1 MSVPL
6 DIVVRP
12 EIRLDA
18 KWLKTDLKRL
28 LYRDGLAKLWNEMI
42 RDGEIVGSFSD
53 GLINSA
59 GITARKGET
68 GHYYCNMRVLSCLC
82 CDGICGPQHG
92 CNCGPCQK
100 LDEEEASRANAFA
113 EKTTPARRTM
123 DSWLWGPQPSLS
135 DLTECI
141 DLLIKEQRKLCHEVA
156 NSTLSS
162 TRLKQRLVVAR
173 RYLMA
178 LVRHKPHETK
188 DIPMAPK
195 PAAKLQKMI
204 RPNEKATLGLA
215 RVGSRAALNFS
226 FAYLRRAWRS
236 GEDIEFCSELL
247 SESLEALQSL
257 PEATLFDETNV
268 SQVWLEVVERSAKFL
283 RQVVTGDIISGRSWC
298 PIPLTDQHTALCL
311 LLELVTQRAT
321 LSSLLDSVCLLL
333 HLSGKHKHQDNRVIP
348 PGSTA
353 PLVPLLRRLNAIPA
367 SKSRRPDENMAP
379 GPCEVLLKYLRLP
392 DDDSTSVDLRKA
404 AVIIM
409 CNLSRLAAPL
419 LPPLVIDR
427 FPKSQNQTYQEVLAW
442 GTVKFGNGA
451 SPFYCDAIAELGI
464 KQLCCTER
472 ALMILSIS
480 GNVYMMYYGSETQYP
495 QRVHGFS
502 DKPVTMIASH
512 SDGKHYLALT
522 QENAVYSWGN
532 GDGGRLGHGDRTW
545 YDEPKLIEALVDKN
559 IAFVACGST
568 YSAALSSNGELY
580 TWGRGNYGRLGHGN
594 SEDVT
599 VPTLVTGMNGHMVV
613 HVACGSGDSQ
623 TLCVTASGIVFS
635 WGDGDYGK
643 LGRGGCDGSKT
654 PKIVDKLLDIN
665 VMKVYCG
672 SQFSAALTAYGEVY
686 TWGKGEAYRLGHG
699 NEEHVDYP
707 KAIETLK
714 TKKVKDLCVG
724 SLHVLALT
732 EDQLVYG
739 WGRNDYGQIDPALES
754 VVAEPTICPTLSGKN
769 VIGLACGP
777 SQSFAWC
784 TSAWSVVTRV
794 PFVVDLS
801 EDTFRL
807 LDNLLSKACEGL
819 PGTRPP
825 TQDRECLAVAALNL
839 LRLQLHTMITHNI
852 EAKSLGL
859 LLGSLKQRCVTLAS
873 GTGILATIQE
883 AAQAVLQTGWSILL
897 PTANERA
904 KTLSNFLSKS
914 NGTDEQATGD
924 NNNISSNNNNNIDTN
939 IHNINNSNVNLNV
952 NANINVNNNGQR
964 FMADLLVSSLMA
976 DGGLELALKTA
987 IKAETSELIDDKEFF
1002 ATNGTTTTTSTT
1014 TTTTTTTAA
1023 SKSSDV
1029 VKQAKELN
1037 SEKNSNTSISLLQL
1051 VKQLIK
1057 NGTCTTRSK
1066 LRLGWSSSDQSIR
1079 GNEESLIWQRNDA
1092 SPSLNLLLKF
1102 QRLVVARLYDCVHQ
1116 SRTENSCDQ
1125 EMLGAES
1132 LLSKYIS
1139 LISSHVTEIA
1149 TLAAEL
1155 ANASLK
1161 QFVFVCTVLRG
1172 DIVHVL
1178 LPELITCLILLQV
1191 DYPMLLLRMN
1201 WMERI
1206 GPMLEALDRFNKL
1219 VPGIERNE
1227 TDELSWP
1234 GIIAPQ
1240 HSNKISLSDE
1250 PSVIRWADLENHN
1263 RDGGLWVVINNNVYD
1278 VQDVVRFEATTAT
1291 DSSEEGIREKITFGW
1306 DGGYSGVSS
1315 TARGQQQQQLPP
1327 LPPRSMMDSYFVGH
1341 YCHSEPET
1349 TEITIHATDA
1359 CSSLLDAER
1368 ALGFLLGLHAHRMRQ
1383 SLPLQPAEE
1392 ESGVWLDANF
1402 FRGGLQVLQP
1412 PNPYEEEKGEAR
1424 SNTST
1429 AANSPTEP
1437 QLPHQTRIKNEPQKE
1452 KDDRVT
1458 AFVHALAETHRTDPQ
1473 VHAFLTIVDKYSKAN
1488 NLLAHTE
1495 FSGDHPV
1502 EEVGRLLMAVI
1513 VKHLRLGYQAI
1524 ETIDQEI
1531 TGNGVNGKLPK
1542 PLADMVR
1549 AIHQTKWNFIRIRQQ
1564 QNRSYKEVCAPAQE
1578 KCRFLLHEIRSA
1590 TSYEIKGLRD
1600 AKLLHTVP
1608 RFKRAVR
1615 MVIRDIVRGNRGSPS
1630 KPEDIVNVSIQNG
1643 KIRKKSE
1650 EDTTPK
1656 EAATVSVSVSVSGKP
1671 SPPSPSKLENSS
1683 ENDARKR
1690 IGKIAERVR
1699 QRPLNIDASEL
1710 MANVINFVVTEDG
1723 ADVETLRRA
1732 MYCQTQRAKLR
1743 EQGILMMR
1751 ELLSKD
1757 NLITS
1762 VKYSLLNGW
1771 LGLIHE
1777 NTRVDENTITHC
1789 LDNIRSITPYQKSR
1803 IILSEAEVTS
1813 WAVKALR
1820 AYVVQAE
1827 VPSKPKISD
1836 KSSLN
1841 QGTYTWLRKLPR
1853 ARFLLTILGML
1864 TNYQHANEIGLLI
1877 NSGTLSSVLTLLRQ
1891 IGPAAATA
1899 TAAMAANGNAN
1910 TNTNVNA
1917 TGNASRNATIV
1928 ATSST
1933 GPESDEFKFKDA
1945 TTAIYEDTLEKS
1957 KPPSVQLTGKELA
1970 ALMKVG
1976 TRVVRGV
1983 DWKWGDQDG
1992 PPPGEGHVIH
2002 EPGVDGWVRVQ
2013 WDNGNTNSYRMG
2025 KEGKYDLKLAEPTTP
2040 PATDSD
2046 LDTPLDTIKPN
2057 SSCQT
2062 TSDPVPD
2069 IRPTTC
2075 LKSASLALLRV
2086 LLLCC
2091 GIVAD
2096 KVTPSAIKTL
2106 ASVLRG
2112 VTSAAHKADTVNL
2125 VGSIGSIGQSPRS
2138 FSLESTETWATLSML
2153 KAIANSTELC
2163 KSLSTKPWIDFLLN
2177 VIAEERNSNLE
2188 KQIMAVRLLS
2198 TILPCWSA
2206 GNPNA
2211 VPFLERTFRI
2221 MGRIALSCDLGSSS
2235 EPYANRCRVSLTASH
2250 SSTIVEELVSLIRY
2264 LHSVPNWNATLNA
2277 FLATKLSLASDLL
2290 SDGPLYHI
2298 QVNENGGENS
2308 LSIQQT
2314 VMATLMVIGGL
2325 DDRPRIGDLV
2335 DVDGQIGTIYRFTSH
2350 AKVLTKM
2357 HNTDTRHK
2365 LPFFS
2370 VKRVAEKFRLD
2381 RMPMPDS
2388 FLSTW
2393 ANLLLGHR
2401 GLDKRPNGMPVIA
2414 GAVNPSVLRTQQQQL
2429 AALNAGKAVLDHQS
2443 KLRKI
2448 LRQPINK
2455 KNECNAHDDDVV
2467 DVADGRSS
2475 AGDVGSRV
2483 VETNLGTRRRRRV
2496 HTRRVSARS
2505 RTSTCARLQAADTRA
2520 RDVVTAA
2527 TIADDEADDDDHHP
2541 YRHHQHHHRE
2551 NVVDDLDNENDRVVD
2566 EEERDDDNDDEDDED
2581 DDDDDNNNKDE
2592 LNAEQE
2598 IRTDSFWIGD
2608 DARQAPPNGKVDVD
2622 IDNDNKDEL
2631 NAEYEIGT
2639 AGTKIGDDARRPP
2652 PPHGK
2657 VDVDIDNDNDNDNDN
2672 RIDNDRNESDNH
2684 AEVVEGCRD
2693 RRATL
2698 FQEMLLRAT
2707 RPQPLRPIFKRREL
2721 EVAALTVSQYLASEL
2736 SHSPIQRAGGG
2747 PVSVPGSPASDCS
2760 LVSLT
2765 SSQKKHCR
2773 NSGNARKSPPPM
2785 SPLIA
2790 QLTEMGFPKRSVE
2803 FAIKSLNTA
2812 VGYITAESVVAWLL
2826 ENPDAA
2832 LSDSETLSSVY
2843 GLSDPEDSTSENVD
2857 DSPSANDAVSSSMPP
2872 NYVKRSDFL
2881 SVDEYATYVRDNLV
2895 PGMLVRCCK
2904 SYEEVEYGD
2913 VGQVTKIDPG
2923 GLHDLNV
2930 QVAWQRWGATYWVR
2944 FIHIE
2949 LLGHPPTIPGGPV
2962 ALKVG
2967 DKVRVMASV
2976 TVPKYKWGS
2985 VNHQSVGIVTAVIN
2999 DGEDVSVDFPHQSGW
3014 TGCATEMERV
3024 PSFHHSFSC
3033 NSCHL
3038 LPISGPRFKC
3048 KYCENYNLCENCFY
3062 TKRCHRHGFSR
3073 IVEPGSAAVYAGK
3086 PGRYHRQDFAESSLI
3101 DDWSKCIRTLTV
3113 SSRENWAARLVDES
3127 GWYWQSCGVQ
3137 CQHWIRL
3144 EMLPGIL
3151 VHSLKILVNPQDGS
3165 YMPSLIA
3172 VYVGETFSRLVEL
3185 ATINVWHADTSV
3197 LLLQDSKE
3205 YYPCIEIA
3213 VKQCRNGGID
3223 CRIHGLRI
3231 VGKKKI
3237 FENQL
3242 ATSVSFL
3249 ASDWEIEQEQMN
3261 AQWPTEAPHYS
3272 AVYVWGLN
3280 DKDQLGG
3287 LKGSKIKLPVY
3298 SEVLSKLKPVY
3309 IAGGS
3314 KTLFVVSQ
3322 KGKLY
3327 ACGEGTNGR
3336 LGLGDDSNVCEP
3348 KPIPFL
3354 DQYVIRKVAVHSGGK
3369 HVLALTKDG
3378 KVFSWG
3384 EGEDGKL
3391 GHGNCQTL
3399 DKPRLIEAL
3408 KAKRIRDIAC
3418 GSGHSAAVT
3427 SRGELY
3433 TWGLGE
3439 YGRLG
3444 HGDTAT
3450 RFKPKLVQALIGHR
3464 VIQVACGS
3472 RDAQTMAL
3480 TADGSVYSWGDGDF
3494 GKLGRGGSDGC
3505 KTPFLID
3512 MLNGLSVVQIE
3523 CGAQFSL
3530 ALTKYGEV
3538 WTWGKGDYFRLGH
3551 GDDHHVRKPT
3561 MVEGLRGKKVVHVAV
3576 GALHC
3581 LAVTDTGQ
3589 VFAWGDNDHG
3599 QQGNGS
3605 TTVNKKPSLV
3615 HELDDTR
3622 VNRVS
3627 CGSSHSIAWVLYQ
3640 PATSNQQ
3647 PVTFPTTKDP
3657 LGQTMLRFKNNV
3669 GEAGATYAASCS
3681 TSGFAAAA
3689 GSSGGSK
3696 IPVPGTSNGA
3706 YDDCASTSGARN
3718 GSNVNGSRPSLASII
3733 LSLESNG
3740 VKQQAL
3746 QHVINALRIMQA
3758 RIAVV
3763 TALQSHSTLRI
3774 AAGGQANLVNGGS
3787 NGNGSGGG
3795 GAYTLADTSP
3805 DAGTV
3810 GTIATIGTA
3819 AGGVDEASICTG
3831 VGHAVYQNVGESS
3844 QGGGEA
3850 PANAAEVA
3858 NLIANPRTS
3867 PESEDYPLTMFPSMS
3882 SSASLS
3888 SRASKMSSSA
3898 MSVIAAT
3905 LTSNAQ
3911 LVGEGN
3917 GSADSSLDDFTST
3930 IAEEDARM
3938 LVDLLKLAVANRVCK
3953 GARETLSSV
3962 LIALAKVNHSIRTM
3976 ILEICIT
3983 ELEDTVKSS
3992 NNGSNL
3998 PQPVVQ
4004 ESPHPY
4010 IDGTTL
4016 TGHVKIPG
4024 AEALR
4029 VEFDRRCS
4037 TERRH
4042 DPLAFMDTNNRVVA
4056 VKSGREWSEWAN
4068 GEIRIP
4074 GDELKW
4080 RFSSDGSVNGWGWRF
4095 TVHPVFAS
4103 LSGHELVSDRAVLS
4117 EPSIG
4122 LAESLL
4128 DNGLIGLDRNEATRL
4143 AATLAQCS
4151 QLSVLS
4157 AQQRMWALKKLQV
4170 VYTTGP
4176 SIRPEVALTTLLGS
4190 LPQALLKQYF
4200 YEDPL
4205 VRGGK
4210 QLMHSDLFKVLVAL
4224 ACDIELDGMYC
4235 CSEIHKWSWFRR
4247 YCLSARVAKALVNR
4261 TPLPRPFCLE
4271 VTKRIN
4277 EMNAD
4282 GETANRDHESHQLF
4296 KQEHDEQLL
4305 QWLNRRPEDWT
4316 LSWDGSG
4323 AIYGWGHNHRGQLGG
4338 LEGAKAKL
4346 PVLCENLSA
4355 LRPIQ
4360 LTGGEQTLFAV
4371 TADGKVYATGY
4382 GALGRLG
4389 IGGNDSV
4396 TEPTLLESIQH
4407 VFVKKVA
4414 VNSGGKHCLA
4424 LSSEG
4429 HVYSWGEGDDG
4440 KLGHG
4445 NRMSHDR
4452 PKLIEELLGIEIV
4465 DIACGGNHSA
4475 AITSTGLL
4483 YTWGKGRYGRLG
4495 HGDSEDQLTPKLVEA
4510 LQDYKAIDVACGSG
4524 DAQTLCVTDD
4534 DNVWSWGDGDYGKLG
4549 RGGSDGCKVPMKIES
4564 LAGLGVIKVDCGSQ
4578 FSVALTR
4585 SGAIYT
4591 WGKGDYHRLGHGID
4605 EHVRRPRKIT
4615 ALQSKKIIS
4624 IATGSLHCVACSDKG
4639 EVFTWGDNDEGQLGD
4654 GTTSALQRPRLVRAL
4669 QGEKITRVACGSAHT
4684 VAWST
4689 TKATQT
4695 KMPAVTPME
4704 YDLVKDLPFS
4714 VLHSRL
4720 VLLHHFAELLC
4731 PCLPMFPITGPL
4743 SLSKLAP
4750 ILVYSIKEA
4759 TFRKVVQAT
4768 MVRDRQ
4774 HGPVIELNRI
4784 QVKRARSKGGLA
4796 GPDGI
4801 KSVFGQM
4808 VSKMS
4813 LLTQDVLFF
4822 PHRVW
4827 KVKFVGESV
4836 DDCGGGYSESI
4847 AEMCDE
4853 LQNGSLPLFIPTP
4866 NGREDNGTNRDCFL
4880 LNPTADSPLHLNM
4893 FRFLGILMGIAIRT
4907 GSPLSLNLAEPVW
4920 KQLAGCS
4927 LTPADLTEVDRDY
4940 VPGLLCIR
4948 DMDPDEKVFQTL
4960 EMPFSTPSAVGHDVP
4975 LSNRYQKITPA
4986 NKHEYVRLALNYR
4999 LHEFDAQVAAVRDG
5013 MSKVIPV
5020 PFLALFS
5027 GTELETMVCGSPD
5040 IPLTLLKSVATY
5052 KGIEANA
5059 PLIQWFWEVMEEF
5072 SNQER
5077 SLFLRFVW
5085 GRTRLPRTI
5094 ADFRGRD
5101 FVLQVMDKYNPPDR
5115 YLPESYT
5122 CFFLLK
5128 MPRYSCKQVL
5138 CQKLK
5143 YAIHFCK
5150 SIDTDEY
5157 ARVQAATNSDTEE
5170 TDSLA
5175 SEEHTSL

>member
-1 MSVPL
+1 MSVQL
-6 DIVVRP
+6 DIIVRP

-28 LYRDGLAKLWNEMI
+28 LYRDGLSELWNEMI

-53 GLINSA
+53 GLINAA
-59 GITARKGET
+59 GITAKKGES

-100 LDEEEASRANAFA
+100 LDEEEATRANALA
-113 EKTTPARRTM
+113 ERTAPVRRTM
-123 DSWLWGPQPSLS
+123 NSWLWGPQPSLS

-141 DLLIKEQRKLCHEVA
+141 DSLIEEQRKLCHDVA

-178 LVRHKPHETK
+178 LVRHKPQETK
-188 DIPMAPK
+188 DIQTASK
-195 PAAKLQKMI
+195 PTTKLQKMM

-283 RQVVTGDIISGRSWC
+283 RQVVTGDIVSGRSWC
-298 PIPLTDQHTALCL
+298 PVPLTDQHTALCL

-321 LSSLLDSVCLLL
+321 LSNLLDSVCLLL
-333 HLSGKHKHQDNRVIP
+333 HLSGKHKHQDNRVMP

-353 PLVPLLRRLNAIPA
+353 PLIPVLRRLNTIPA
-367 SKSRRPDENMAP
+367 SKSRRSDENVAP

-392 DDDSTSVDLRKA
+392 EDDSTSVDLRKA

-419 LPPLVIDR
+419 LPPLVTDR
-427 FPKSQNQTYQEVLAW
+427 FPKNQNQTFQEVLAW
-442 GTVKFGNGA
+442 GSVKFGNGA

-522 QENAVYSWGN
+522 QENLVYSWGN

-559 IAFVACGST
+559 ITFITCGST
-568 YSAALSSNGELY
+568 YSAALTSNGELY

-599 VPTLVTGMNGHMVV
+599 VPMLVTGLNGHMIVY
-613 HVACGSGDSQ
+613 VACGSGDSH

-665 VMKVYCG
+665 VAKVYCG
-672 SQFSAALTAYGEVY
+672 GQFSAALTAYGEVY

-699 NEEHVDYP
+699 NEEHVGYP
-707 KAIETLK
+707 KVIEALK

-732 EDQLVYG
+732 EDQLVY
-739 WGRNDYGQIDPALES
+739 A
-754 VVAEPTICPTLSGKN
+754 VAEPTLCLTLSGKN

-777 SQSFAWC
+777 NQSFAWC
-784 TSAWSVVTRV
+784 TSAWSVATRV
-794 PFVVDLS
+794 AFVVDVC

-807 LDNLLSKACEGL
+807 LDVLLSKTCEGL

-852 EAKSLGL
+852 DGKAVGL
-859 LLGSLKQRCVTLAS
+859 AGTTLLNSLKQRCVQLAS

-904 KTLSNFLSKS
+904 KTLSSFLSKS
-914 NGTDEQATGD
+914 NGNTEDGNGTE
-924 NNNISSNNNNNIDTN
+924 
-939 IHNINNSNVNLNV
+939 
-952 NANINVNNNGQR
+952 NGQR

-976 DGGLELALKTA
+976 DGGLELALRTA
-987 IKAETSELIDDKEFF
+987 IKAEMSELCDEKEFL
-1002 ATNGTTTTTSTT
+1002 AMNASTN
-1014 TTTTTTTAA
+1014 A
-1023 SKSSDV
+1023 SKSSDS
-1029 VKQAKELN
+1029 VKQAKELS
-1037 SEKNSNTSISLLQL
+1037 SEKNNTSISLLQL

-1057 NGTCTTRSK
+1057 NGTCTTQS
-1066 LRLGWSSSDQSIR
+1066 RLQQQQQEQILR
-1079 GNEESLIWQRNDA
+1079 GNEESSGQQRNDA

-1102 QRLVVARLYDCVHQ
+1102 QRLLIARLYECVHQ
-1116 SRTENSCDQ
+1116 SRTENLRDQ
-1125 EMLGAES
+1125 EMLGSES
-1132 LLSKYIS
+1132 LFSKYITQ
-1139 LISSHVTEIA
+1139 ISVHVTEIA
-1149 TLAAEL
+1149 LSAAEL
-1155 ANASLK
+1155 ANASVK
-1161 QFVFVCTVLRG
+1161 QFVYVCTVLKN

-1178 LPELITCLILLQV
+1178 LPELVTCLILLQV
-1191 DYPMLLLRMN
+1191 DYPMLLLQMD
-1201 WMERI
+1201 WIEI
-1206 GPMLEALDRFNKL
+1206 LGPMLESLDRLNKL
-1219 VPGIERNE
+1219 MPGIDRNE
-1227 TDELSWP
+1227 ADELSWP

-1240 HSNKISLSDE
+1240 HGNKVSITDE

-1263 RDGGLWVVINNNVYD
+1263 RDGGLWVVVNNNVYD
-1278 VQDVVRFEATTAT
+1278 VQDVVRFETAAGATTGNST
-1291 DSSEEGIREKITFGW
+1291 TEGSLCEKTGFSWDTGNPYSSH
-1306 DGGYSGVSS
+1306 GVSS
-1315 TARGQQQQQLPP
+1315 WTRGQQ

-1341 YCHSEPET
+1341 YCHSEPENA
-1349 TEITIHATDA
+1349 EITVDATDV
-1359 CSSLLDAER
+1359 CSALLDTER
-1368 ALGFLLGLHAHRMRQ
+1368 ALGFLFGLHAYRMRQ

-1392 ESGVWLDANF
+1392 ECATWLNVDI

-1437 QLPHQTRIKNEPQKE
+1437 PIPVRIRNEPQKE

-1458 AFVHALAETHRTDPQ
+1458 AFTYALAETHKTESQ
-1473 VHAFLTIVDKYSKAN
+1473 VQTFLTIVDRYSKAN
-1488 NLLAHTE
+1488 NLLAHIE
-1495 FSGDHPV
+1495 FTCDHPV

-1513 VKHLRLGYQAI
+1513 IKHLGLGYLAI
-1524 ETIDQEI
+1524 GLIDQETT
-1531 TGNGVNGKLPK
+1531 TGNGNHAKLPR
-1542 PLADMVR
+1542 PLADMIR
-1549 AIHQTKWNFIRIRQQ
+1549 AVHQTKWNLIRIRQQ
-1564 QNRSYKEVCAPAQE
+1564 QNRSYKEVCAAAQE
-1578 KCRFLLHEIRSA
+1578 KCRFLLHEVRSA

-1615 MVIRDIVRGNRGSPS
+1615 TVIRDMVRRNV
-1630 KPEDIVNVSIQNG
+1630 EDSTAT
-1643 KIRKKSE
+1643 
-1650 EDTTPK
+1650 TTPK
-1656 EAATVSVSVSVSGKP
+1656 EATARP
-1671 SPPSPSKLENSS
+1671 CPASPLKLENTT
-1683 ENDARKR
+1683 ENGTRKTIGRMIER
-1690 IGKIAERVR
+1690 IK
-1699 QRPLNIDASEL
+1699 QRPLNIDAAEL
-1710 MANVINFVVTEDG
+1710 MASIINFVVTEDSG
-1723 ADVETLRRA
+1723 DVETLRRA

-1743 EQGILMMR
+1743 EQGILMMQR
-1751 ELLSKD
+1751 LLGKD
-1757 NLITS
+1757 SLITS
-1762 VKYSLLNGW
+1762 VKYTLLNGW
-1771 LGLIHE
+1771 LGLTHE
-1777 NTRVDENTITHC
+1777 NKRLGVGTINHC

-1803 IILSEAEVTS
+1803 IILAEAEVTS

-1827 VPSKPKISD
+1827 LPSKPKISD

-1841 QGTYTWLRKLPR
+1841 QGKYTWLRKLPR

-1864 TNYQHANEIGLLI
+1864 TNYQHSNEIGLLI

-1891 IGPAAATA
+1891 IGLTVPGTTTSSIAVAAAT
-1899 TAAMAANGNAN
+1899 
-1910 TNTNVNA
+1910 
-1917 TGNASRNATIV
+1917 TG
-1928 ATSST
+1928 T
-1933 GPESDEFKFKDA
+1933 GTKTTDEVKSKDA

-1957 KPPSVQLTGKELA
+1957 KPPNVQLTGMELA

-1976 TRVVRGV
+1976 VRVVRGV

-1992 PPPGEGHVIH
+1992 PSPGEGRVIC

-2013 WDNGNTNSYRMG
+2013 WENGNTNSYRMG
-2025 KEGKYDLKLAEPTTP
+2025 KEGKYDLKLAEPPTP
-2040 PATDSD
+2040 PDTDTDD
-2046 LDTPLDTIKPN
+2046 LDTSLDPAKTEKG
-2057 SSCQT
+2057 T
-2062 TSDPVPD
+2062 TGETYGD
-2069 IRPTTC
+2069 IHPTTC
-2075 LKSASLALLRV
+2075 LKTASVSLLRV

-2112 VTSAAHKADTVNL
+2112 VTATAHKSD
-2125 VGSIGSIGQSPRS
+2125 SHKE
-2138 FSLESTETWATLSML
+2138 SLMLQEYHESWASLSL
-2153 KAIANSTELC
+2153 LRAIANSPELC
-2163 KSLSTKPWIDFLLN
+2163 KSLSTKAWIDFLLG
-2177 VIAEERNSNLE
+2177 VIAEENNSNLE
-2188 KQIMAVRLLS
+2188 KQIMAVRFLTTVLPSWS
-2198 TILPCWSA
+2198 TD
-2206 GNPNA
+2206 NPNA
-2211 VPFLERTFRI
+2211 IPFLERTFRI
-2221 MGRIALSCDLGSSS
+2221 IGRIALTCDLSSTT
-2235 EPYANRCRVSLTASH
+2235 EPYTNKCRVSLTASY
-2250 SSTIVEELVSLIRY
+2250 SSTIVEELVSLVRY
-2264 LHSVPNWNATLNA
+2264 LHTVPRWNGTLNA
-2277 FLATKLSLASDLL
+2277 FLSSKLSLASDLL
-2290 SDGPLYHI
+2290 SDGPLFHI

-2308 LSIQQT
+2308 VSIQQT
-2314 VMATLMVIGGL
+2314 VMAALVVIGGL
-2325 DDRPRIGDLV
+2325 DDRPRIGGLV
-2335 DVDGQIGTIYRFTSH
+2335 ELDGQIGTICKFTRH
-2350 AKVLTKM
+2350 AKVLVQM
-2357 HNTDTRHK
+2357 HDSDTRK
-2365 LPFFS
+2365 KVPFFV
-2370 VKRVAEKFRLD
+2370 VKRIDEKFRLD
-2381 RMPMPDS
+2381 RMPMPDT

-2401 GLDKRPNGMPVIA
+2401 GMDKRPNGMPVIA
-2414 GAVNPSVLRTQQQQL
+2414 GAVNSSVLRTQQQQL
-2429 AALNAGKAVLDHQS
+2429 AALNAGKTVLDHQT

-2448 LRQPINK
+2448 LRQPIKK
-2455 KNECNAHDDDVV
+2455 KNE
-2467 DVADGRSS
+2467 
-2475 AGDVGSRV
+2475 
-2483 VETNLGTRRRRRV
+2483 
-2496 HTRRVSARS
+2496 
-2505 RTSTCARLQAADTRA
+2505 
-2520 RDVVTAA
+2520 VTM
-2527 TIADDEADDDDHHP
+2527 
-2541 YRHHQHHHRE
+2541 
-2551 NVVDDLDNENDRVVD
+2551 N
-2566 EEERDDDNDDEDDED
+2566 D
-2581 DDDDDNNNKDE
+2581 DDDDDK
-2592 LNAEQE
+2592 
-2598 IRTDSFWIGD
+2598 R
-2608 DARQAPPNGKVDVD
+2608 V
-2622 IDNDNKDEL
+2622 
-2631 NAEYEIGT
+2631 
-2639 AGTKIGDDARRPP
+2639 
-2652 PPHGK
+2652 
-2657 VDVDIDNDNDNDNDN
+2657 
-2672 RIDNDRNESDNH
+2672 
-2684 AEVVEGCRD
+2684 
-2693 RRATL
+2693 TL
-2698 FQEMLLRAT
+2698 FQEMLVRAT
-2707 RPQPLRPIFKRREL
+2707 RPQPLKPIFKRREL
-2721 EVAALTVSQYLASEL
+2721 EEAALTVSQYLASEL
-2736 SHSPIQRAGGG
+2736 SHSPVQRVGGHLSEPDS
-2747 PVSVPGSPASDCS
+2747 PVSDCS

-2773 NSGNARKSPPPM
+2773 SNGRKSPPPM
-2785 SPLIA
+2785 SPLVA

-2803 FAIKSLNTA
+2803 FAIKSLSTG

-2832 LSDSETLSSVY
+2832 LSDSETISSVY
-2843 GLSDPEDSTSENVD
+2843 GLSDPEDSTSENID
-2857 DSPSANDAVSSSMPP
+2857 DSLSTHDVVSSLMPP
-2872 NYVKRSDFL
+2872 NYMKRSDFL
-2881 SVDEYATYVRDNLV
+2881 SVDEYAIYVRDNLT

-2913 VGQVTKIDPG
+2913 VGQVIKIDPE

-2930 QVAWQRWGATYWVR
+2930 QVAWQRKGGTYWVR

-2949 LLGHPPTIPGGPV
+2949 LLGHPPTIPGPA
-2962 ALKVG
+2962 ALKIG
-2967 DKVRVMASV
+2967 DKVRVKASV

-2985 VNHQSVGIVTAVIN
+2985 VNHQSVGIVTGIIN
-2999 DGEDVSVDFPHQSGW
+2999 NGKDVSVDFPQQSGW
-3014 TGCATEMERV
+3014 TGCVIEMERV
-3024 PSFHHSFSC
+3024 PSCHHSVSC

-3086 PGRYHRQDFAESSLI
+3086 PGRYHRQDLTESSLI
-3101 DDWSKCIRTLTV
+3101 DDCSKCIRTLSV
-3113 SSRENWAARLVDES
+3113 SSRENWATRLLDS
-3127 GWYWQSCGVQ
+3127 GRYWQSFGLQ
-3137 CQHWIRL
+3137 GKHWIRL
-3144 EMLPGIL
+3144 EMFPGVL

-3165 YMPSLIA
+3165 YMPSLIG
-3172 VYVGETFSRLVEL
+3172 VSVGDSFSRLVEL
-3185 ATINVWHADTSV
+3185 ATISVRHTDTSV
-3197 LLLQDSKE
+3197 LLLHDTKE
-3205 YYPCIEIA
+3205 YYPYIEITI
-3213 VKQCRNGGID
+3213 KQCRNGGID
-3223 CRIHGLRI
+3223 CKIHGLRI

-3249 ASDWEIEQEQMN
+3249 ASDWEIVQEQMCT
-3261 AQWPTEAPHYS
+3261 QRGTEASQHS

-3298 SEVLSKLKPVY
+3298 SEVLSKLKPVH

-3322 KGKLY
+3322 EGKLY

-3336 LGLGDDSNVCEP
+3336 LGLGDDSNVGEP

-3354 DQYVIRKVAVHSGGK
+3354 SQYVIKKVAVHSGGK
-3369 HVLALTKDG
+3369 HALALTQDG

-3391 GHGNCQTL
+3391 GHGNCLSL

-3408 KAKRIRDIAC
+3408 KSKRIRDIAC
-3418 GSGHSAAVT
+3418 GSGHSAAIT
-3427 SRGELY
+3427 SSGELY

-3444 HGDTAT
+3444 HGDTST
-3450 RFKPKLVQALIGHR
+3450 QLKPKLVQSLLCQR

-3480 TADGSVYSWGDGDF
+3480 TADGLVYSWGDGDF

-3505 KTPFLID
+3505 YTPLLID
-3512 MLNGLSVVQIE
+3512 RLTGLSVVQIE

-3551 GDDHHVRKPT
+3551 GNDHHVRKPT
-3561 MVEGLRGKKVVHVAV
+3561 LVEGLRGKKVVHVAV

-3581 LAVTDTGQ
+3581 LAVTDNGQ

-3605 TTVNKKPSLV
+3605 TIVNKKPSLV

-3627 CGSSHSIAWVLYQ
+3627 CGSSHSIAWVLTDQ
-3640 PATSNQQ
+3640 PAANNQE
-3647 PVTFPTTKDP
+3647 PVAFPTSKDP
-3657 LGQTMLRFKNNV
+3657 LGQTLLRFKSTVTDTGVLSITGIQRSNN
-3669 GEAGATYAASCS
+3669 T
-3681 TSGFAAAA
+3681 
-3689 GSSGGSK
+3689 
-3696 IPVPGTSNGA
+3696 
-3706 YDDCASTSGARN
+3706 
-3718 GSNVNGSRPSLASII
+3718 RPSLASII
-3733 LSLESNG
+3733 LSLESN
-3740 VKQQAL
+3740 VAKQQAL
-3746 QHVINALRIMQA
+3746 QHVINALRIIQA
-3758 RIAVV
+3758 RVAVV
-3763 TALQSHSTLRI
+3763 TSLQSHSTLRT
-3774 AAGGQANLVNGGS
+3774 GV
-3787 NGNGSGGG
+3787 
-3795 GAYTLADTSP
+3795 
-3805 DAGTV
+3805 
-3810 GTIATIGTA
+3810 
-3819 AGGVDEASICTG
+3819 AGGVASGTGGAVSVLAEATSSADGGTMNESNIG
-3831 VGHAVYQNVGESS
+3831 NGGGHAVYQNVGDSA

-3850 PANAAEVA
+3850 PANVAEVV
-3858 NLIANPRTS
+3858 NLMSNPRTS

-3911 LVGEGN
+3911 VVGDGI
-3917 GSADSSLDDFTST
+3917 GAVDPGLDDFTST
-3930 IAEEDARM
+3930 LTEEDARM
-3938 LVDLLKLAVANRVCK
+3938 LVELLKLAVANRVCK
-3953 GARETLSSV
+3953 GARETISSV
-3962 LIALAKVNHSIRTM
+3962 LIALAKTNHLIRSM
-3976 ILEICIT
+3976 ILELCIT
-3983 ELEDTVKSS
+3983 ELEDTVANS
-3992 NNGSNL
+3992 NNRSNM

-4016 TGHVKIPG
+4016 TGHVRIPG

-4042 DPLAFMDTNNRVVA
+4042 DPLAFMDSNNRVLA
-4056 VKSGREWSEWAN
+4056 VKSGREWSEWA

-4080 RFSSDGSVNGWGWRF
+4080 RFSSDGSLNGWGWRF
-4095 TVHPVFAS
+4095 TVYPVMAPHD
-4103 LSGHELVSDRAVLS
+4103 LISDRAVLS
-4117 EPSIG
+4117 QPAIG

-4128 DNGLIGLDRNEATRL
+4128 DNSLIGLDKNVATRL

-4157 AQQRMWALKKLQV
+4157 AQQRMWALRKLQV

-4176 SIRPEVALTTLLGS
+4176 GIRPEIALSSLLGS
-4190 LPQALLKQYF
+4190 LPQALLKQYA

-4210 QLMHSDLFKVLVAL
+4210 QLMHSDFFKVLVAL
-4224 ACDIELDGMYC
+4224 ASDIELDGMQC
-4235 CSEIHKWSWFRR
+4235 CTEIHKWSWFRR

-4261 TPLPRPFCLE
+4261 TPLPRAFCLE
-4271 VTKRIN
+4271 VTKRIA
-4277 EMNAD
+4277 EMSTD
-4282 GETANRDHESHQLF
+4282 GEGTSNEHESHELF

-4338 LEGAKAKL
+4338 LEGAKVKL
-4346 PVLCENLSA
+4346 PVLCESLSA

-4382 GALGRLG
+4382 GAVGRLG
-4389 IGGNDSV
+4389 IGGTDSV
-4396 TEPTLLESIQH
+4396 MVPTLLESIQH

-4445 NRMSHDR
+4445 NRASFDR
-4452 PKLIEELLGIEIV
+4452 PKLVDELLGTEIV

-4475 AITSTGLL
+4475 AITSTGWL

-4510 LQDYKAIDVACGSG
+4510 LQDYKVIDVACGSG

-4549 RGGSDGCKVPMKIES
+4549 RGGSDGCKVPVKIES
-4564 LAGLGVIKVDCGSQ
+4564 LAGLGVVKVECGSQ

-4591 WGKGDYHRLGHGID
+4591 WGKGDYHRLGHGTD
-4605 EHVRRPRKIT
+4605 DHVRRPRKVA
-4615 ALQSKKIIS
+4615 ALQGKKIIS

-4684 VAWST
+4684 LAWST

-4704 YDLVKDLPFS
+4704 YDLVKDLPFP
-4714 VLHSRL
+4714 VLHNRL

-4731 PCLPMFPITGPL
+4731 PCLPMFPITGSL

-4784 QVKRARSKGGLA
+4784 QVKRARGKGGLA

-4808 VSKMS
+4808 VSKLS

-4866 NGREDNGTNRDCFL
+4866 NGRDDNGTNRDCFL
-4880 LNPTADSPLHLNM
+4880 LNPTADSPLHMNM
-4893 FRFLGILMGIAIRT
+4893 FRFLGIVMGIAIRT

-4920 KQLAGCS
+4920 KQLAGSS

-4999 LHEFDAQVAAVRDG
+4999 LHEFDTQVAAVREG

-5027 GTELETMVCGSPD
+5027 GAELETMVCGSPD

-5052 KGIEANA
+5052 KGIETSA

-5101 FVLQVMDKYNPPDR
+5101 FVLQVMDKYNPPDHF
-5115 YLPESYT
+5115 LPESYT

-5128 MPRYSCKQVL
+5128 MPRYSCKLVL

-5170 TDSLA
+5170 VESIG
-5175 SEEHTSL
+5175 SEEFTSL